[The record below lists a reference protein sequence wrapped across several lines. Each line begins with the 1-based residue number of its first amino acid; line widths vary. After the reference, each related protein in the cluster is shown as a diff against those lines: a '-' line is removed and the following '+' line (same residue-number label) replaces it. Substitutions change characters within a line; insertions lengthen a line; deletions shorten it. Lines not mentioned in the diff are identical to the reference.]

1 MESVI
6 LALLWCL
13 WCTLHSVMISTTIT
27 NYLKNKMRSKYRFYR
42 LIFNLISLTTL
53 IPVALYS
60 AGLKGQVLFH
70 WDGFLLIIQ
79 SLLMIIVL
87 TLFFSGLKK
96 YDMLQLS
103 GIRQI
108 KSGNS
113 HAILSATGDIDTSG
127 IFRITRHPWY
137 LAVII
142 FIWIR
147 DIYVSTLIINLI
159 LTVYIVI
166 GTVLEENKIIAE
178 YGNGY
183 RDYQEKVSM
192 LFPFKWLFSK
202 KLF

>member
-1 MESVI
+1 MEYI
-6 LALLWCL
+6 YLILLWCL
-13 WCTLHSVMISTTIT
+13 WCTLHSVMISLTIT
-27 NYLKNKMRSKYRFYR
+27 NYLKNRMGSKYRFYR

-53 IPVALYS
+53 MPVAFYS
-60 AGLKGQVLFH
+60 TGLKSEVLFQ
-70 WDGFLLIIQ
+70 WSGFSLIIQ
-79 SLLMIIVL
+79 SLLMIIVV
-87 TLFFSGLKK
+87 TLFFAGLKK
-96 YDMLQLS
+96 YDMLQFL

-113 HAILSATGDIDTSG
+113 HILLSATGDIDTSG
-127 IFRITRHPWY
+127 IFRLTRHPWY

-142 FIWIR
+142 FIWLR

-178 YGNGY
+178 YGTSY
-183 RDYQEKVSM
+183 RRYQEKVSM

>member
-1 MESVI
+1 M
-6 LALLWCL
+6 
-13 WCTLHSVMISTTIT
+13 
-27 NYLKNKMRSKYRFYR
+27 
-42 LIFNLISLTTL
+42 
-53 IPVALYS
+53 PVAFYS
-60 AGLKGQVLFH
+60 TGLKSEVLFQ
-70 WDGFLLIIQ
+70 WSGFSLIIQ
-79 SLLMIIVL
+79 SLLMIIVV
-87 TLFFSGLKK
+87 TLFFAGLKK
-96 YDMLQLS
+96 YDMLQFL

-113 HAILSATGDIDTSG
+113 HILLSATGDIDTSG
-127 IFRITRHPWY
+127 IFRLTRHPWY

-142 FIWIR
+142 FIWLR

-178 YGNGY
+178 YGTSY
-183 RDYQEKVSM
+183 RRYQEKVSM

>member
-1 MESVI
+1 MEYVV

-13 WCTLHSVMISTTIT
+13 WCTLHSVMISMTIT
-27 NYLKNKMRSKYRFYR
+27 HFLRNRLGNKYRFYR
-42 LIFNLISLTTL
+42 LIFNVVSLITL
-53 IPVALYS
+53 IPVVLYS
-60 AGLKGQVLFH
+60 RRLKGQLLLE
-70 WDGFLLIIQ
+70 WDGFFLIVQ
-79 SLLMIIVL
+79 SLLLIIVL

-113 HAILSATGDIDTSG
+113 YASLSATGDIDTSG

-142 FIWIR
+142 LIWIR
-147 DIYVSTLIINLI
+147 DIYVATLIINLI

-166 GTVLEENKIIAE
+166 GTLLEESRLIAE
-178 YGNGY
+178 YGTSY
-183 RDYQEKVSM
+183 RNYQEKVSM
-192 LFPFKWLFSK
+192 LFPFKWLSSI

>member
-1 MESVI
+1 MEFI
-6 LALLWCL
+6 YLTLLWSL
-13 WCTLHSVMISTTIT
+13 WCTLHSLMISLTIT
-27 NYLKNKMRSKYRFYR
+27 NYLKNRMRNKYRFYR

-53 IPVALYS
+53 IPIVRYS
-60 AGLKGQVLFH
+60 TGLKGQLLFQ
-70 WDGFLLIIQ
+70 WNDFLLVIQ
-79 SLLMIIVL
+79 SLLMIVVL
-87 TLFFSGLKK
+87 TLFFAGFKK

-108 KSGNS
+108 NSGNS
-113 HAILSATGDIDTSG
+113 HVILSATGDINTSG

-159 LTVYIVI
+159 LTAYIVI
-166 GTVLEENKIIAE
+166 GTVLEENKIIVE
-178 YGNGY
+178 YGASY
-183 RDYQEKVSM
+183 RDYQGKVSM